1 MSADA
6 FNCIIFF
13 NILLAALLWMQLDT
27 DLNKIS
33 YTVS

>member
-6 FNCIIFF
+6 FNFNFIFF
-13 NILLAALLWMQLDT
+13 NILLAALLLMQLDN

-33 YTVS
+33 